1 MKTALQGRV
10 AEGKSTLEG
19 DELEIAA
26 KNIGYGELV
35 VVVVVIIIQELQWYN
50 CLWCGD
56 NAMIE
61 CDVGIWHVWCWYM
74 LMIMLFGWWGNGE
87 WIIVIII

>member
-50 CLWCGD
+50 CL
-56 NAMIE
+56 
-61 CDVGIWHVWCWYM
+61 
-74 LMIMLFGWWGNGE
+74 
-87 WIIVIII
+87 